1 MSGGGGSGSDG
12 GGDMEV
18 SGAEA
23 AYSQEKGISTHAD
36 TRVSQTSFSPGG
48 EGQGQAVD
56 RGGVHDTGPV
66 LGPDTSTQGIALAE
80 PYSESEIEKGVTK
93 EGITIDETV
102 ERPGKR
108 EGQTDTSY
116 DVEKGFLQ
124 QEFDDEGPVTD
135 DKGNPVLVEG
145 RNIRDPETGEPITPD
160 EFSVEQRAQ
169 FIAKYGLAA
178 WNAFKG
184 SLSGVAS
191 AFLSPFTWLANQDWG
206 SSTSNIVPAPDRGN
220 GNGGGGLLTSNSAVT
235 QSSTGGVQPSTT
247 SSPAALWYANLGS
260 GVGTAGFNLDTA
272 YANAKS
278 QIGQKLNTS
287 SQIGWTAV
295 SADSPFY
302 NFLKDNSLNKGIL

>member
-12 GGDMEV
+12 GGDMQV

-56 RGGVHDTGPV
+56 RGGVHDTGPA
-66 LGPDTSTQGIALAE
+66 LGPDTSTQAIAVGGMDAGKTRDSTDDVL
-80 PYSESEIEKGVTK
+80 
-93 EGITIDETV
+93 
-102 ERPGKR
+102 RPGKR

-295 SADSPFY
+295 SADSAFY